1 MRPEPVRKY
10 PWVRTASFSKASPLC
25 PAMVRCFSPA
35 PSREK
40 AAGIR
45 RLFAC
50 SEISAVARLQPLG
63 AAFAVPVAARSAIPV
78 ITAIPVAATVAVV
91 ALKTAM
97 VPAST
102 AEPAF
107 HMGQD
112 RKASL
117 LAFVEG
123 LVERI

>member
-1 MRPEPVRKY
+1 MLFPCPEPRKS
-10 PWVRTASFSKASPLC
+10 RRN
-25 PAMVRCFSPA
+25 PAA
-35 PSREK
+35 
-40 AAGIR
+40 
-45 RLFAC
+45 FAC

-63 AAFAVPVAARSAIPV
+63 AAFAVPVASGAAIPI

-97 VPAST
+97 VPAFT

-117 LAFVEG
+117 LAVVQG
-123 LVERI
+123 LVERIGGIGDLLQRRRCG